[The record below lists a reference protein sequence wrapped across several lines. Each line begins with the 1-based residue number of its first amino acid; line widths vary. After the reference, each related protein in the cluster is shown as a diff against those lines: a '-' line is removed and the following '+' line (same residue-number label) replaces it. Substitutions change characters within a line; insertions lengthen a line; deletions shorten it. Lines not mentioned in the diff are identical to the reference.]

1 MGSQGFRSGLN
12 PSARRLT
19 AFLYPLLAL
28 LIPALTRA
36 QAPAQD
42 FEALG
47 KTLTVELSSRQF
59 DKVEAQFDA
68 RMAEALPREKL
79 STVWDQVLGQSGAFQ
94 RITGTRLTEQQ
105 GYHIVF
111 VTSEFEHATLDVKV
125 VLDSSGHVAGLFF
138 LPRSSSG
145 QSKSSGPSE
154 PPESTW
160 SAPVYAK
167 PSAFHEQQVTVGGG
181 QWQLPGILTTP
192 TGAGPFP
199 AIALVHGSGPQDEDE
214 TIGPNKPFKDL
225 AWGLASRGIVV
236 LRYVKRTK
244 EYAAQ
249 MIQNPASITVQEETI
264 DDAQAAVTVLAAR
277 REVDPHRIFVLG
289 HSLGGTL
296 APRIASE
303 DPRVAGIIL
312 MAGGTRP
319 LSRVIVDQIKY
330 IASLKGQLT
339 DAEKAQIAA
348 VEQAAREI
356 ESPTLK
362 PTAIIEV
369 LGSPTPGSYWLDL
382 RAYHPAQVAAGLK
395 IPILVLQGERDYQ
408 STLEDFNGWKKALA
422 GNPHVAFRL
431 YPGLYHLFMPSTSP
445 GNGPGT
451 PADYNTPGHVSE
463 QFIADIAQ
471 WIQSGKLQ

>member
-1 MGSQGFRSGLN
+1 MAVRFGSL
-12 PSARRLT
+12 PAL
-19 AFLYPLLAL
+19 LLAL
-28 LIPALTRA
+28 LFPALMRA
-36 QAPAQD
+36 QAQD

-47 KTLTVELSSRQF
+47 RTLTAELASRQF

-68 RMAEALPREKL
+68 RMAEALPLEKL
-79 STVWDQVLGQSGAFQ
+79 SNVWDQLLGQAGAFQ
-94 RITGTRLTEQQ
+94 RITDTRLAEQQ

-111 VTSEFEHATLDVKV
+111 VTSEFEHAILDVKV
-125 VLDSSGHVAGLFF
+125 VLDSSGHIAGLFF
-138 LPRSSSG
+138 VPNSWG
-145 QSKSSGPSE
+145 ENVGKSE
-154 PPESTW
+154 WST
-160 SAPVYAK
+160 PDYAK

-181 QWQLPGILTTP
+181 QWQLPGILTIP
-192 TGAGPFP
+192 TGNGPFP
-199 AIALVHGSGPQDEDE
+199 AVVLVQGSGPQDEDE
-214 TIGPNKPFKDL
+214 SIGPNKPFKDL
-225 AWGLASRGIVV
+225 AWGLANRGIVV

-249 MIQNPASITVQEETI
+249 MMQNPASITVQEETI

-277 REVDPHRIFVLG
+277 REVDPHRIAVLG

-303 DPRVAGIIL
+303 DPRVAGIIM

-319 LSRVIVDQIKY
+319 LSRVIVDQVKY

-369 LGSPTPGSYWLDL
+369 LGSPTPGAYWLDL
-382 RAYHPAQVAAGLK
+382 RAYHPAHVAAGLK
-395 IPILVLQGERDYQ
+395 IPILVLQGARDYQ
-408 STLEDFNGWKKALA
+408 STLEDFNGWKKGLA
-422 GNPHVAFRL
+422 GDPHAAL
-431 YPGLYHLFMPSTSP
+431 KIYPGLYHLFMTSTTP

-451 PADYNTPGHVSE
+451 PADYETPGHVSA
-463 QFIADIAQ
+463 QVVADIAQ
-471 WIQSGKLQ
+471 WMLSGKIQ